1 MTKYDSE
8 VDAIGLKCPMPIL
21 HCKRGLNSI
30 EINQVLKI
38 QTTDKN
44 AKKDFEVFCIN
55 TGHLLI
61 NSEMLNG
68 ITTFYIKKLAI

>member
-1 MTKYDSE
+1 MTKYHSE

-21 HCKRGLNSI
+21 HCKRGLNLLKT
-30 EINQVLKI
+30 NQVLKI

-44 AKKDFEVFCIN
+44 AKKDFEAFCLN

-61 NSEMLNG
+61 KSEVIKK